1 MLSMCLNSVLSI
13 LCGCEE
19 MLILLANCI
28 KVHYFKVVLKNN
40 LMQGRQIIIIYW
52 MKLELVTLFWLY
64 GGSHCI
70 WFPA

>member
-1 MLSMCLNSVLSI
+1 
-13 LCGCEE
+13 